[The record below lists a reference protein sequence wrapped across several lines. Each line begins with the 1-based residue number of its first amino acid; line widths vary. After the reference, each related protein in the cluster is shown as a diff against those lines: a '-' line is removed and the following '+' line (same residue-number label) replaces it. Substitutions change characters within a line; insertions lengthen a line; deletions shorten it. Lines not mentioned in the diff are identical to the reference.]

1 MIRIIAGGKPSKSW
15 ILDGVNEYER
25 RLRKPFDVKW
35 EFMPEDKL
43 EAYLAKWPFHSKD
56 FVIVLD
62 ERGEIISSPELSKRL
77 DRCFT
82 SGRDVVMI
90 IGGAYGIVDE
100 VREKAGLVWS
110 ISKLVFPHEL
120 MRVVLAEQIYR
131 AYNISS
137 GGKYHHQ

>member
-15 ILDGVNEYER
+15 ILDGVNEYDK

-35 EFMPEDKL
+35 EFMDEDHLAK
-43 EAYLAKWPFHSKD
+43 YLAEWPFHSKD

-62 ERGEIISSPELSKRL
+62 EKGEILSSPDLSARL
-77 DRCFT
+77 ERCFN
-82 SGRDVVMI
+82 SSRDVVMI
-90 IGGAYGIVDE
+90 IGGAYGLDSKVK
-100 VREKAGLVWS
+100 EKAGLVWS

-131 AYNISS
+131 AYSISI
-137 GGKYHHQ
+137 GNQYHHE